1 MKLFRSR
8 SMAMLGLLVL
18 ACGGGK
24 DTDCFPVPDG
34 VVTATLSS
42 VTLAQDC
49 GASKAAA
56 PAESDFVAGM
66 CAEGYDCASLCR
78 QSSMQLAF
86 GNTGPN
92 AARIEIKEVRLL
104 DINTRAV
111 LERLSHREPTQWKV
125 DQYISWDEK
134 LVPGELKASYKLSA
148 PSYSYSGSARLAWDQ
163 KYIVE
168 VDVAVDGTVRT
179 LTIEATR
186 EPEVVT

>member
-1 MKLFRSR
+1 
-8 SMAMLGLLVL
+8 MAMVGLLVL

-24 DTDCFPVPDG
+24 DHDCFPVPDG

-49 GASKAAA
+49 GTPRPAGVS
-56 PAESDFVAGM
+56 AESDIAAGA
-66 CAEGYDCASLCR
+66 CLVDTDCPSMCR
-78 QSSMQLAF
+78 QSSMQLSF
-86 GNTGPN
+86 ENTGPN
-92 AARIEIKEVRLL
+92 AAQIQIKEVRLL
-104 DINTRAV
+104 DLNTRAV

-125 DQYISWDEK
+125 DQYLSWDEK

-148 PSYSYSGSARLAWDQ
+148 PSYSYGTARLAWDQ
-163 KYIVE
+163 KFIVE

>member
-1 MKLFRSR
+1 
-8 SMAMLGLLVL
+8 MAMLGLLVL
-18 ACGGGK
+18 ACGGGR
-24 DTDCFPVPDG
+24 DTDCFPVPEG

-49 GASKAAA
+49 GANKAAGA
-56 PAESDFVAGM
+56 PAEADYVAGA
-66 CAEGYDCASLCR
+66 CLVDTDCPSLCR

-92 AARIEIKEVRLL
+92 AAQIQIKEVRLL

-125 DQYISWDEK
+125 DQYLAWDEK
-134 LVPGELKASYKLSA
+134 LVPGDLKASYKLSA
-148 PSYSYSGSARLAWDQ
+148 PSYSYGSARLAWDQ
-163 KYIVE
+163 KFIVE
-168 VDVAVDGTVRT
+168 VDVAVDGAVRT

>member
-1 MKLFRSR
+1 MGL
-8 SMAMLGLLVL
+8 LGLLVL
-18 ACGGGK
+18 ACGGT
-24 DTDCFPVPDG
+24 DHDCFPVPDG

-49 GASKAAA
+49 GANAGA
-56 PAESDFVAGM
+56 PRAESGISADQAQ
-66 CAEGYDCASLCR
+66 CLTEPCPSLCR

-86 GNTGPN
+86 GNTGVD

-104 DINTRAV
+104 NANTGAV
-111 LERLSHREPTQWKV
+111 LERLSHREPTHWV
-125 DQYISWDEK
+125 VEQYVPWDEK
-134 LVPGELKASYKLSA
+134 LAPGELKASYKLSA
-148 PSYSYSGSARLAWDQ
+148 PTYSYGTARLAWDQ
-163 KYIVE
+163 RFKVE